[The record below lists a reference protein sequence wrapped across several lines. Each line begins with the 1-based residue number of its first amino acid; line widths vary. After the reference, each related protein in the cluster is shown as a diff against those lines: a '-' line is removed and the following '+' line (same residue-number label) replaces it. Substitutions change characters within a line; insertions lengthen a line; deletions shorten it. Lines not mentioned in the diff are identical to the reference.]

1 MKNTLLDAV
10 ATLPRRNTMLD
21 AVNAAPVAEDTY
33 GEAITPYDSELTKA
47 LRRSSAGTVSTIQGL
62 GGAVQ
67 DLYDHEGAKKV
78 FDEAR
83 KRVEFVSRAN
93 PAQVGSIKDI
103 HSLSDAL
110 AYVPSAFGEMAPTM
124 ATATVGGIGGRMLA
138 SRFAPKLLE
147 KPLAAELAGGA
158 VGMFPQ
164 EAGETAMSLAG
175 DPEAMKNT
183 TPAERLALAA
193 GKGGVNALLESAVP
207 AWTGSKLMGAA
218 AKQAVAKGQAL
229 SHIGKTAVQGGLA
242 EGATEGAQ
250 ELVGGLVHK
259 VANPEHYIDPWDV
272 ADAAV
277 KGTIPG
283 HAFGALGGVGD
294 VVHSRLGGVEDA
306 GPQPTKLDRVAEVV
320 GGAAG
325 KVAAKA
331 AGAIERRLDAHLARQ
346 DDPDL
351 AFFTRP
357 DDINPNGRS
366 DSELMDMIASDDA
379 ARAQAAINY
388 ATKVMQRA
396 ANSDGVSDEEL
407 QAAADF
413 LGAAKNGQLS
423 ADAVRQFGDQ
433 INNIKRRG
441 NAQSTFVSA
450 AQDLV
455 TPALER
461 KGNAMSV
468 TPESETGRA
477 QQQHQIAKLWLQDM
491 AQINPMF
498 AELDTTDP
506 QVTTAMLAVVEW
518 ISNGFS
524 YEKGGKKFLPKSI
537 DALGEAAAPAIL
549 SAYKLLRRQ
558 GLTDVTDLEA
568 LKMAQAIE
576 ARQNAN
582 RGTLSYVLENFTPLA
597 LKSFGSREQ
606 AAAMAQQ
613 VTTALR
619 QLNDGK
625 LVMTPEADAML
636 TEYFGPNKARVL
648 KAFRKSQQASAETKL
663 DAEGVQDGTGIEDEA
678 NPDIEAQAA
687 QDYETGLNREW
698 SPDTDVV
705 YHGFGKDNKPLSMD
719 FESARRD
726 LLNKRNEVAGANP
739 KSYVREIGVHDMLRE
754 QHAGD
759 AEALKRAEDALLEA
773 QGIRLHPKDVE
784 GRRKNLAALNRK
796 YRLIREEVY
805 SDKDEIEVKNVNE
818 LKDIEKFK
826 DKKGKLVDVST
837 VKHGRLYLEQEH
849 IDDET
854 GEITTKP
861 FVTSA
866 AKLIRHASKGVE
878 STKEGAAEL
887 HDKLMAG
894 LSALLTAKDG
904 KFTGKVGYKKTAGGD
919 IHWMKPGEE
928 LPADFTFFEEGGVSE
943 ADAKSQRAEP
953 KLSDDDK
960 RKAVSAT
967 AKYLWHY
974 DERKARALF
983 NLLNSSELPIEAIDE
998 AVDTIGAADSSIDSV
1013 YDAAMVLR
1021 KEAQLAY
1028 QQSQEPASDTDP
1040 MLGKEKTDRADVVPS
1055 EVEEGGNR
1063 PIRRDEH
1070 GYAVT
1075 ESPTGALVTGDKR
1088 LIVPTLKPQKSAQR
1102 EDATNKVPSH
1112 KELRATEK
1120 QFKWIVDTLRKGVP
1134 AFIKAVKNATEA
1146 QREGIREALIDLR
1159 TVDQNDVR
1167 LTTAKITDFAAFNK
1181 RVEVALR
1188 ALNGAE
1194 ESAENKPARVI
1205 LQGGDGSGSG
1215 VIQFPT
1221 HRTRRTARQQDEDF
1235 IESEVAAV
1243 VAKQEKAVAE
1253 AEARV
1258 ERAKR
1263 LNTGR
1268 MAEIVAV
1275 ARTMPPEVFENNP
1288 VYENMTPLERRAFH
1302 SIMEADEELAFERSV
1317 LNDMRK
1323 SLESAKASSTTDRIV
1338 KKNLQD
1344 ATPAERPST
1353 HAPAEGKPGSAT
1365 NPHVVP
1371 MYYKM
1376 KPQEVREDLRSRYPN
1391 GTTTAQLIADGLRT
1405 ATTRRPQQGVLPGHY
1420 IKFPGVPGLYRVVK
1434 FEKVDLKTTAGKKQ
1448 WAQREGWDTDA
1459 AMSAFP
1465 DQVRDGAIQMVFE
1478 RVDRKPLK
1486 PSAQTT
1492 ALAKQLSAAE
1502 RQAIID
1508 EARKTLGPGVKVAFE
1523 PFIQG
1528 TNGQEWSGDWVDGLI
1543 RISIGAQDHA
1553 GVGRHESIHQ
1563 LFKWLRQHG
1572 ADNIESIIENAAKN
1586 PAVQRQLHRLLSDH
1600 PNAIAQLSDPE
1611 EAAAYLYQF
1620 WKAGQVK
1627 LGEKTEGLFQ
1637 RIAKALRNAWQHIA
1651 KALGS
1656 VDAKN
1661 EIQMRRDLRK
1671 AEALLGMFSEGAFAD
1686 GDKAVLQSLNAKIG
1700 EQMKQEAAK
1709 GFMERFTQNDVL
1721 RKVAYTAGSVLE
1733 DTGNPYFKQIARM
1746 FHTPEGGKLGK
1757 QALFEATAQVRAQK
1771 LNALNKILIGK
1782 DPEDVKLAL
1791 KYLQSREDSRN
1802 IHDPVTRKIVEDIRA
1817 FLVDMHNY
1825 MLERGVQRWDE
1836 KTKKWVP
1843 VPAISHNYFPV
1854 NWSVDK
1860 IAADPQAFI
1869 KKLMEVHAQELEAI
1883 AREANNEVANGK
1895 DAGELSASKT
1905 VQGRAVTAED
1915 VAYAITQRII
1925 TSSGAADIS
1934 ESTSSLGITPFAK
1947 SVNKRS
1953 LWWLD
1958 HSKFTD
1964 FMSDDLVQIM
1974 TNYTVQ
1980 VVKRGEYVSRF
1991 GNEGE
1996 VLQELATKAYVHE
2009 LLGEGG
2015 VAKAEAKLKEMEVDW
2030 QRRKAAARANGQS
2043 DDIPKP
2049 TLRQAAESLV
2059 PQKERDAR
2067 TQETLKKIEIPV
2079 RAIMAGEG
2087 TLGRDINP
2095 NLRKVMAGVIT
2106 YQNMRLMALSLF
2118 SSLID
2123 PLGMLIRGGTL
2134 NDSWRGFVRGVRE
2147 IFSQVRG
2154 KEVRDDMAAL
2164 AEQLGTVDAGTYLDA
2179 LGQTY
2184 SSLFVQGKLHKINNK
2199 IFHWNGMEAWNRAM
2213 RIQATAAAVGF
2224 IKRHLS
2230 TPTDQSERYLK
2241 DELGLDPKLKDQ
2253 FMKDGELD
2261 YMNEAVKAAIMR
2273 WVDGAI
2279 LRPNA
2284 MQRPIVA
2291 SDPHYALFYHL
2302 KQFAYSFHKTIL
2314 RRAAIEAKH
2323 GNYAPSVA
2331 LFTTYIPV
2339 MVAADAVK
2347 EMLVP
2352 GDDPDWMK
2360 GGLGDYFSHGF
2371 LRANLMGVP
2380 QLGYEAISNPFK
2392 DPTRSV
2398 ESAAG
2403 LFGPAVSQATGILLA
2418 PLTEKHTAGGEFIN
2432 ALPGA
2437 VIANRMTR

>member
-21 AVNAAPVAEDTY
+21 VANAAPVAEETY

-47 LRRSSAGTVSTIQGL
+47 LRRSSAGTVSAIQGL

-124 ATATVGGIGGRMLA
+124 ATAMVGGIGGRMLA

-147 KPLAAELAGGA
+147 KPLAAELVGGA

-331 AGAIERRLDAHLARQ
+331 ANAIERRLDAHLARQ

-357 DDINPNGRS
+357 NDIDPNGRS
-366 DSELMDMIASDDA
+366 DSELMDMIAGDDD

-388 ATKVMQRA
+388 ATKVLQRA
-396 ANSDGVSDEEL
+396 VNSDEVSDKEL

-423 ADAVRQFGDQ
+423 ADVVRQFGDQ
-433 INNIKRRG
+433 ISNIKRRG
-441 NAQSTFVSA
+441 SAQSTFVGA

-468 TPESETGRA
+468 APESETGRA

-491 AQINPMF
+491 ARTNPMF
-498 AELDTTDP
+498 AELDTSDP

-518 ISNGFS
+518 IGNGFS

-558 GLTDVTDLEA
+558 GLTEVTDLEA

-636 TEYFGPNKARVL
+636 TEYFGPNKTRVL
-648 KAFRKSQQASAETKL
+648 KAFRKPQQMSVETKL
-663 DAEGVQDGTGIEDEA
+663 DAESAQDGIGIEDEA
-678 NPDIEAQAA
+678 NPDVEAQAA

-705 YHGFGKDNKPLSMD
+705 YHGFGKDNKPLNMD

-826 DKKGKLVDVST
+826 DKTGKLVDVST

-866 AKLIRHASKGVE
+866 AKLIRHVNKGVE

-974 DERKARALF
+974 DERKAKALSDLM
-983 NLLNSSELPIEAIDE
+983 NGEMPIEAIDE

-1028 QQSQEPASDTDP
+1028 QQLQEPANDTDP
-1040 MLGKEKTDRADVVPS
+1040 MLSKEASNRNDVVPS

-1134 AFIKAVKNATEA
+1134 AFIKAVKNTTEA

-1159 TVDQNDVR
+1159 TVDWNDVR
-1167 LTTAKITDFAAFNK
+1167 LTTAKITNFKEFTKRAEQALKLIGATKSAAK
-1181 RVEVALR
+1181 VEAR
-1188 ALNGAE
+1188 
-1194 ESAENKPARVI
+1194 SAESNI
-1205 LQGGDGSGSG
+1205 
-1215 VIQFPT
+1215 
-1221 HRTRRTARQQDEDF
+1221 TAGQVDE
-1235 IESEVAAV
+1235 I
-1243 VAKQEKAVAE
+1243 
-1253 AEARV
+1253 
-1258 ERAKR
+1258 
-1263 LNTGR
+1263 
-1268 MAEIVAV
+1268 
-1275 ARTMPPEVFENNP
+1275 
-1288 VYENMTPLERRAFH
+1288 
-1302 SIMEADEELAFERSV
+1302 V
-1317 LNDMRK
+1317 LNDK
-1323 SLESAKASSTTDRIV
+1323 YDV
-1338 KKNLQD
+1338 NLQD
-1344 ATPAERPST
+1344 GDE
-1353 HAPAEGKPGSAT
+1353 PGSAT

-1420 IKFPGVPGLYRVVK
+1420 IKFHGVPGLYRVVK
-1434 FEKVDLKTTAGKKQ
+1434 FEKVDLKTAAGKKQ

-1486 PSAQTT
+1486 PSAQSTT
-1492 ALAKQLSAAE
+1492 SAKQLTAAE

-1572 ADNIESIIENAAKN
+1572 ADNIKSIIENAAKN
-1586 PAVQRQLHRLLSDH
+1586 PAIQRQLHRLLSDH

-1700 EQMKQEAAK
+1700 EQMKREAAK
-1709 GFMERFTQNDVL
+1709 GFMERFMQNDVL
-1721 RKVAYTAGSVLE
+1721 RKIAYTAGSVLE

-1746 FHTPEGGKLGK
+1746 FHTPEGGKLSK

-1782 DPEDVKLAL
+1782 DPEDLKLAL

-1869 KKLMEVHAQELEAI
+1869 NKLMEVHAQELEAI

-1895 DAGELSASKT
+1895 DAGELSASRT

-1915 VAYAITQRII
+1915 VANAIAQRII
-1925 TSSGAADIS
+1925 ASSGAADIS

-1958 HSKFTD
+1958 HSKFTE

-1980 VVKRGEYVSRF
+1980 IVKRGEYVSRF

-2015 VAKAEAKLKEMEVDW
+2015 VAKAEAKLKKMEADW
-2030 QRRKAAARANGQS
+2030 QKHKATARANGQS

-2067 TQETLKKIEIPV
+2067 VQEALKKIEIPI

-2087 TLGRDINP
+2087 TLGGDINP
-2095 NLRKVMAGVIT
+2095 NLRKVMADVIT

-2134 NDSWRGFVRGVRE
+2134 NDSWKGFVRGVRE
-2147 IFSQVRG
+2147 IFSQARG

-2213 RIQATAAAVGF
+2213 RIQATAAAIGF

-2261 YMNEAVKAAIMR
+2261 YTNEAVKAAIMR

-2360 GGLGDYFSHGF
+2360 GGLGDYFWHGF

-2380 QLGYEAISNPFK
+2380 QFGYDAISNPFK

-2437 VIANRMTR
+2437 VIANRMMR

>member
-1 MKNTLLDAV
+1 
-10 ATLPRRNTMLD
+10 MLD
-21 AVNAAPVAEDTY
+21 VANAAPVAEETY

-47 LRRSSAGTVSTIQGL
+47 LRRSSAGTVSTIQGF

-110 AYVPSAFGEMAPTM
+110 AYVPSAFGEIAPTM
-124 ATATVGGIGGRMLA
+124 ATAMVGGIGGRMLA

-147 KPLAAELAGGA
+147 KPLAAEFAGSA

-183 TPAERLALAA
+183 TPAERFALVA
-193 GKGGVNALLESAVP
+193 GKGGVNVLFESAVP

-250 ELVGGLVHK
+250 ELVGGLAHK

-331 AGAIERRLDAHLARQ
+331 ANAIERRLDAHLARQ

-351 AFFTRP
+351 TFFTRP
-357 DDINPNGRS
+357 NDIDPNGRS
-366 DSELMDMIASDDA
+366 DSELMDMIASDDD

-388 ATKVMQRA
+388 ATRVMQRA
-396 ANSDGVSDEEL
+396 VNSDEVSDKEL

-423 ADAVRQFGDQ
+423 ADVVRQFGDQ

-441 NAQSTFVSA
+441 NAQSLFISA

-491 AQINPMF
+491 AQTNPMF

-506 QVTTAMLAVVEW
+506 QVTTAMLAIVEW
-518 ISNGFS
+518 IGNGFS
-524 YEKGGKKFLPKSI
+524 YEKGGKKILPKSI

-549 SAYKLLRRQ
+549 SAHKLLRRQ
-558 GLTDVTDLEA
+558 GLTEVTDLEA

-663 DAEGVQDGTGIEDEA
+663 DAEGAQGGTGIEDEA

-705 YHGFGKDNKPLSMD
+705 YHGFGKDNKPLNMD

-739 KSYVREIGVHDMLRE
+739 MSYVREIGVHDMLRE

-759 AEALKRAEDALLEA
+759 TEALKRAENALLEA
-773 QGIRLHPKDVE
+773 QGVRLHSKDVE
-784 GRRKNLAALNRK
+784 DRRKNLAALNRK
-796 YRLIREEVY
+796 YRLIREEIY
-805 SDKDEIEVKNVNE
+805 SDKDEFEVKNVNA

-826 DKKGKLVDVST
+826 DKTGRLVDVST

-866 AKLIRHASKGVE
+866 AKLIRHVNKGVE

-887 HDKLMAG
+887 HDKLMTG

-960 RKAVSAT
+960 RKAVSDA

-998 AVDTIGAADSSIDSV
+998 AVDTIGVADSSFDSV
-1013 YDAAMVLR
+1013 YDAAMALR
-1021 KEAQLAY
+1021 KEAQIAY
-1028 QQSQEPASDTDP
+1028 QQLQEPANDTDP
-1040 MLGKEKTDRADVVPS
+1040 MLGKEASNRDDVVPS
-1055 EVEEGGNR
+1055 EVEVDGNR
-1063 PIRRDEH
+1063 PIKRDARGNVVSKE
-1070 GYAVT
+1070 
-1075 ESPTGALVTGDKR
+1075 PTGALTTGDRR
-1088 LIVPTLKPQKSAQR
+1088 LIVPDLKVKKPVHR
-1102 EDATNKVPSH
+1102 ETGVEKLASH
-1112 KELRATEK
+1112 KEVRANEK
-1120 QFKWIVDTLRKGVP
+1120 QFKWVVDTLRKGVP

-1159 TVDQNDVR
+1159 TIDQNDVR
-1167 LTTAKITDFAAFNK
+1167 LTTAKITDFDAFKK

-1194 ESAENKPARVI
+1194 ESAEASLPA
-1205 LQGGDGSGSG
+1205 
-1215 VIQFPT
+1215 T
-1221 HRTRRTARQQDEDF
+1221 H
-1235 IESEVAAV
+1235 
-1243 VAKQEKAVAE
+1243 
-1253 AEARV
+1253 
-1258 ERAKR
+1258 
-1263 LNTGR
+1263 
-1268 MAEIVAV
+1268 
-1275 ARTMPPEVFENNP
+1275 
-1288 VYENMTPLERRAFH
+1288 TPLEGNTEV
-1302 SIMEADEELAFERSV
+1302 SPGEWKPL
-1317 LNDMRK
+1317 K
-1323 SLESAKASSTTDRIV
+1323 PSAQST
-1338 KKNLQD
+1338 
-1344 ATPAERPST
+1344 ARPST

-1434 FEKVDLKTTAGKKQ
+1434 FEKVDLKTAAGKKQ

-1465 DQVRDGAIQMVFE
+1465 NQVRDGAIQMVFE

-1486 PSAQTT
+1486 PSAQSTT
-1492 ALAKQLSAAE
+1492 SVKQLSAAE

-1572 ADNIESIIENAAKN
+1572 ADNIKSIIENAAKN
-1586 PAVQRQLHRLLSDH
+1586 PAVQSQLRRLLSDH

-1671 AEALLGMFSEGAFAD
+1671 AEALLSMFSEGAFTD

-1733 DTGNPYFKQIARM
+1733 DTGNPYFKLIARM
-1746 FHTPEGGKLGK
+1746 LYTLEGGKLGK

-1771 LNALNKILIGK
+1771 LNALNKILISK

-1825 MLERGVQRWDE
+1825 MLERGVQRWNE
-1836 KTKKWVP
+1836 EMKKWVP

-1883 AREANNEVANGK
+1883 AREANDEVANGK

-1915 VAYAITQRII
+1915 VAVAITQRII
-1925 TSSGAADIS
+1925 TSSGAVDIN

-1958 HSKFTD
+1958 HSKFTE

-1996 VLQELATKAYVHE
+1996 VLQELVIKAYVHE

-2067 TQETLKKIEIPV
+2067 VQETLKKIEIPV

-2095 NLRKVMAGVIT
+2095 NLRKIMSGVMI

-2118 SSLID
+2118 SSLVD

-2164 AEQLGTVDAGTYLDA
+2164 AEQLGTVEAGTYLDA

-2339 MVAADAVK
+2339 TVAADAVK

-2398 ESAAG
+2398 ERAAG

-2418 PLTEKHTAGGEFIN
+2418 PLTEKHTAVGEFIN

-2437 VIANRMTR
+2437 VIANRMMR

>member
-21 AVNAAPVAEDTY
+21 AVNAAPVAEETY

-47 LRRSSAGTVSTIQGL
+47 LRRSSAGTVSAIQGL

-124 ATATVGGIGGRMLA
+124 ATAMVGGIGGRMLA

-147 KPLAAELAGGA
+147 KPLAAELVGGA

-250 ELVGGLVHK
+250 ELVGGLAHK
-259 VANPEHYIDPWDV
+259 VANPEHYVDPWDI

-331 AGAIERRLDAHLARQ
+331 ASAIERRLDAHLARQ

-357 DDINPNGRS
+357 DDIDPNGRS
-366 DSELMDMIASDDA
+366 DSELMDMIAGDDD

-396 ANSDGVSDEEL
+396 ASSDGVSDKEL

-423 ADAVRQFGDQ
+423 ADVVRQFGDQ
-433 INNIKRRG
+433 ISNIKRRG
-441 NAQSTFVSA
+441 SAQSTFVGA

-468 TPESETGRA
+468 APESETGRA

-491 AQINPMF
+491 ARTNPMF
-498 AELDTTDP
+498 AELDTSDP

-518 ISNGFS
+518 IGNGFS

-558 GLTDVTDLEA
+558 GLTEVTDLEA

-636 TEYFGPNKARVL
+636 TEYFGPNKTRVL
-648 KAFRKSQQASAETKL
+648 KAFRKPQQMSVETKL
-663 DAEGVQDGTGIEDEA
+663 DAESAQDGIGIEDEA
-678 NPDIEAQAA
+678 NPDVEAQAA

-705 YHGFGKDNKPLSMD
+705 YHGFGKDNKPLNMD

-826 DKKGKLVDVST
+826 DKTGKLVDVST

-866 AKLIRHASKGVE
+866 AKLIRHVNKGVE

-974 DERKARALF
+974 DERKAKALSDLM
-983 NLLNSSELPIEAIDE
+983 NGEMPIEAIDE

-1028 QQSQEPASDTDP
+1028 QQLQEPANDTDP
-1040 MLGKEKTDRADVVPS
+1040 MLSKEASNRNDVVPS

-1134 AFIKAVKNATEA
+1134 AFIKAVKNTTEA

-1159 TVDQNDVR
+1159 TVDWNDVR
-1167 LTTAKITDFAAFNK
+1167 LTTAKITNFKEFTKRAEQALKLIGATKSAAK
-1181 RVEVALR
+1181 VEAR
-1188 ALNGAE
+1188 
-1194 ESAENKPARVI
+1194 SAESNI
-1205 LQGGDGSGSG
+1205 
-1215 VIQFPT
+1215 
-1221 HRTRRTARQQDEDF
+1221 TAGQVDE
-1235 IESEVAAV
+1235 I
-1243 VAKQEKAVAE
+1243 
-1253 AEARV
+1253 
-1258 ERAKR
+1258 
-1263 LNTGR
+1263 
-1268 MAEIVAV
+1268 
-1275 ARTMPPEVFENNP
+1275 
-1288 VYENMTPLERRAFH
+1288 
-1302 SIMEADEELAFERSV
+1302 V
-1317 LNDMRK
+1317 LNDK
-1323 SLESAKASSTTDRIV
+1323 YDV
-1338 KKNLQD
+1338 NLQD
-1344 ATPAERPST
+1344 GDE
-1353 HAPAEGKPGSAT
+1353 PGSAT

-1420 IKFPGVPGLYRVVK
+1420 IKFHGVPGLYRVVK
-1434 FEKVDLKTTAGKKQ
+1434 FEKVDLKTAAGKKQ

-1486 PSAQTT
+1486 PSAQSTT
-1492 ALAKQLSAAE
+1492 SAKQLTAAE

-1508 EARKTLGPGVKVAFE
+1508 EARKTLGLGVKVAFE

-1572 ADNIESIIENAAKN
+1572 ADNIKSIIENAAKN

-1671 AEALLGMFSEGAFAD
+1671 AEALLGMFSEGVFAD

-1771 LNALNKILIGK
+1771 LNVLNKILIGK

-1802 IHDPVTRKIVEDIRA
+1802 IHDLVTRKIVEDIRA

-1825 MLERGVQRWDE
+1825 MLERGVQRWNE
-1836 KTKKWVP
+1836 ETKKWVP

-1883 AREANNEVANGK
+1883 AREANNEIANGK

-1915 VAYAITQRII
+1915 VANAITQRII
-1925 TSSGAADIS
+1925 ASSGAADIS

-1958 HSKFTD
+1958 HSKFTE

-1980 VVKRGEYVSRF
+1980 IVKRGEYVSRF

-2015 VAKAEAKLKEMEVDW
+2015 VAKAEAKLKKMEADW
-2030 QRRKAAARANGQS
+2030 QKHKATARANGQS

-2067 TQETLKKIEIPV
+2067 VQEALKKIEIPI

-2087 TLGRDINP
+2087 TLGGDINP

-2134 NDSWRGFVRGVRE
+2134 NDSWKGFVRGVRE
-2147 IFSQVRG
+2147 IFSQARG

-2213 RIQATAAAVGF
+2213 RIQATAAAIGF

-2261 YMNEAVKAAIMR
+2261 YTNEAVKAAIMR

-2360 GGLGDYFSHGF
+2360 GGLGDYFWHGF

-2380 QLGYEAISNPFK
+2380 QFGYDAISNPFK

-2437 VIANRMTR
+2437 VIANRMMR